1 MISGDFFCLLSPLPP
16 FSFTV
21 TDCDS
26 GSACEN
32 QDVTSENVTAT
43 YVDGVLYCCST
54 GNSITISVLRNT
66 SGYSQAQST
75 SVLSSD
81 SFDSIFVSSDVSLSG
96 ASNSSNNQVVC
107 ECRDVDLEDVTGY
120 FDDIRKK
127 FWDTFDSTW
136 DKISGF
142 LS

>member
-1 MISGDFFCLLSPLPP
+1 M
-16 FSFTV
+16 
-21 TDCDS
+21 
-26 GSACEN
+26 
-32 QDVTSENVTAT
+32 TSENVTAT
-43 YVDGVLYCCST
+43 YVDGVLFCCST

-96 ASNSSNNQVVC
+96 ANNSSNNQVVC